1 MKNEKIK
8 SLKSYHATLAGLS
21 AMGLLAVIFI
31 DNWGDMIMWLPMA
44 IAIFCDG
51 KYEKRDELARL
62 NLYKANT
69 VTMWILFIVLGWFGI
84 ITSKGL
90 REKRRVAVVLSF
102 FIAMFLTPPD
112 PMSQFFMAL
121 PLCLLYEV
129 SIWLIWLKEKGTFG
143 NRSGAA

>member
-44 IAIFCDG
+44 VAIFCDG

-69 VTMWILFIVLGWFGI
+69 VTMWILFIVLGWFGMYA
-84 ITSKGL
+84 
-90 REKRRVAVVLSF
+90 RFHAV
-102 FIAMFLTPPD
+102 P
-112 PMSQFFMAL
+112 
-121 PLCLLYEV
+121 V
-129 SIWLIWLKEKGTFG
+129 SHIV
-143 NRSGAA
+143 GAACAVIAIRSLLFLFFDRSTKAEDADA